1 MEQAVVAGPLT
12 EAELTFGYEWSRSQ
26 GRRS

>member
-1 MEQAVVAGPLT
+1 MEQAVAAGPLT
-12 EAELTFGYEWSRSQ
+12 EAELTFGYDWSRYR